1 MEQPIPGSNGT
12 GIEFPT
18 LELGGKTY
26 TIKFTRGGFVYR
38 LSKSGTDLN
47 SLVKGRNFAAV
58 MDVLFAAL
66 YGQFHGT
73 VEDLAELVLVESKT
87 AEVGLIVRDAI
98 KKVFPPTIKPDVPVG
113 DATQEAPIQ

>member
-1 MEQPIPGSNGT
+1 MTPVTGSNGT
-12 GIEFPT
+12 GIEYPT
-18 LELGGKTY
+18 LELGGKKY

-38 LSKSGTDLN
+38 LSKSGTDLE

-66 YGQFHGT
+66 WGQFDGS

-87 AEVGLIVRDAI
+87 AEVGAIVRDAI
-98 KKVFPPTIKPDVPVG
+98 KKVFPPTTKPD
-113 DATQEAPIQ
+113 ATAEEKTQEAPVQ